1 MITPP
6 RLRTPSDAEINAAAI
21 ALDVIKPGERLRPR
35 DRAKVAKTIQIAE
48 QLPDDDDEDDEDELP
63 PSDPIALIA
72 QTHADLIKA
81 GLTDL
86 TADRITAAIAPQ
98 IWRDNQGAAHA
109 LR

>member
-48 QLPDDDDEDDEDELP
+48 QLPDEDDEDELA

-86 TADRITAAIAPQ
+86 AADRITAAIAPQ